1 MLILASQSPRRK
13 QLLELCGWKFSIL
26 HVDVD
31 ESVEVGEAPGIYV
44 QRMAEVKASAAYE
57 IVLDRA
63 NPEDL
68 IIGADTAVVDWRPD
82 VTGDQDHN
90 PGDQLNGQKIG
101 GYRILGKPVNSHEAK
116 KMLRELRG
124 RTHQVYSA
132 IVVKQVKDGRSI
144 ADVCI
149 TDVPMRNYSDEEVS
163 TYVASGDPLDKAGAY
178 AIQHIGFNP
187 VYNLQGCYAN
197 VMGLPLCHLTRML
210 KRAGLDP
217 STDVPLSCQQFLQY
231 KCSVF
236 EYILASEK

>member
-13 QLLELCGWKFSIL
+13 QLLELYGGKFSVL
-26 HVDVD
+26 PVDVD

-44 QRMAEVKASAAYE
+44 QRMAERKASAAYE
-57 IVLDRA
+57 IVLNRA
-63 NPEDL
+63 SPEDL
-68 IIGADTAVVDWRPD
+68 IIGADTAVVDWQPA
-82 VTGDQDHN
+82 GKGNQDDN
-90 PGDQLNGQKIG
+90 SGYQFSGQNSG
-101 GYRILGKPVNSHEAK
+101 GYRILGKPGNSHKAQ

-124 RTHQVYSA
+124 RTYQVYSA

-144 ADVCI
+144 TDVCI
-149 TDVPMRNYSDEEVS
+149 TDVPMRDYSDEEIS
-163 TYVASGDPLDKAGAY
+163 TYIASGDPLDKAGAY

-210 KRAGLDP
+210 FRAGLDP
-217 STDVPLSCQQFLQY
+217 SLDVPLSCQQSLQY

-236 EYILASEK
+236 EGILASE

>member
-13 QLLELCGWKFSIL
+13 QLLELFEWNFSIL
-26 HVDVD
+26 PVDVD

-44 QRMAEVKASAAYE
+44 KRMAEEKATAAYE
-57 IVLDRA
+57 RVMDRL

-68 IIGADTAVVDWRPD
+68 IIGADTAVVDWQPA
-82 VTGDQDHN
+82 VQGIQDDH
-90 PGDQLNGQKIG
+90 PGDQLNGQISG
-101 GYRILGKPVNSHEAK
+101 GYRILGKPVDKHEAQ

-124 RTHQVYSA
+124 RAHQVYSA
-132 IVVKQVKDGRSI
+132 VVVKQGKDGRSI
-144 ADVCI
+144 TEVCI
-149 TDVPMRNYSDEEVS
+149 TDVPMRDYSDEEIF

-210 KRAGLDP
+210 KRVGLDP
-217 STDVPLSCQQFLQY
+217 SLDVASACQQSLQY
-231 KCSVF
+231 ECSVF
-236 EYILASEK
+236 EDILSNE